1 MNKSEL
7 EQDYMLN
14 VRSVVWLAEDINED
28 TLTRITTQIIYL
40 RKFDREPIRLY
51 VRSDGGDSRCGLA
64 LANMI
69 QLAGNVHGIMIGD
82 TASSAA
88 TVWAACSKRFV
99 FKNVRMG
106 IHPVQWQESHA
117 KYDGA
122 KLSKMANEF
131 NSVDERQCE
140 VYAAASNKDLAWW
153 WDRYTQVGDAK
164 WLDAAELV
172 RIGMAEYICSDNP
185 PSEGQ

>member
-1 MNKSEL
+1 MNKNEL
-7 EQDYMLN
+7 TDNYLLYRHN
-14 VRSVVWLAEDINED
+14 VIWLAETIDEE
-28 TLTRITTQIIYL
+28 TLMRITREIEYL
-40 RKFDREPIRLY
+40 RDCDDKQPIKLY

-69 QLAGNVHGIMIGD
+69 QMVGNVHGIMIGD

-106 IHPVQWQESHA
+106 IHPVQWRESEA

-122 KLSKMANEF
+122 KLSKLANEF
-131 NSVDERQCE
+131 NSLDERQCE
-140 VYAAASNKDLAWW
+140 VYAQASNKDFAWW
-153 WDRYTQVGDAK
+153 WHRYTEVGDVK
-164 WLDAAELV
+164 WLHAAELV
-172 RIGMAEYICSDNP
+172 RIGMAEYLEDVK
-185 PSEGQ
+185 

>member
-1 MNKSEL
+1 MNKHDL
-7 EQDYMLN
+7 DLDYMLN
-14 VRSVVWLAEDINED
+14 TLGVVWLAEAIDEE
-28 TLTRITTQIIYL
+28 TLMRVTTQLLYL
-40 RKFDREPIRLY
+40 RKIDKEPIRLY

-69 QLAGNVHGIMIGD
+69 QLVGNVHGIMIGD

-106 IHPVQWQESHA
+106 IHPVQWRESDA

-122 KLSKMANEF
+122 KLSKLAGEF
-131 NSVDERQCE
+131 TRIDERQCE
-140 VYAAASNKDLAWW
+140 VYAAASNKELSWW
-153 WDRYTQVGDAK
+153 WDRYTQAGDVK

-172 RIGMAEYICSDNP
+172 RIEMAEYLEDVT
-185 PSEGQ
+185 